1 MLVWHGSVEG
11 CYRLVIGLEVM
22 QPEDLR
28 LHVQTLQSTIDSLL
42 DAWTLVIC
50 SHHQRMQD
58 TTALLLPQLQFSAS
72 STVELLALPLP
83 ETGQL
88 LVLCDDDG
96 PDGGA
101 AELMTLMREHHGAK
115 RCRFLL
121 CLDAAI
127 SGERL
132 VRLWRLRPDGIS
144 CRESCGSGRLLQC
157 VAVLLRHG
165 RYEDPQLSDRI
176 RQLLAHTPLQ
186 EEAVVLS
193 VKEEQLVRLVAGG
206 RSTREIG
213 SQLQVR
219 TDTVR
224 RRLSAL
230 YGKTGAR
237 NQGALLVWGIE
248 HGVLKQ
254 PDLACGLHQRP
265 GQEQGAAAGGNRHRS
280 RATRR

>member
-1 MLVWHGSVEG
+1 LWRGSVDRG
-11 CYRLVIGLEVM
+11 YKLVIGLGVM

-28 LHVQTLQSTIDSLL
+28 LHVQTLQAAIESLL
-42 DAWTLVIC
+42 DGWTLVIC
-50 SHHQRMQD
+50 SSHARVRD
-58 TTALLLPQLQFSAS
+58 TAALLLPQLHYSAA
-72 STVELLALPLP
+72 STAELLALPLP

-88 LVLCDDDG
+88 LVLCDDDS

-101 AELMTLMREHHGAK
+101 AELITQLRARHGTK

-127 SGERL
+127 DGERL

-157 VAVLLRHG
+157 VAVLLRNG

-176 RQLLAHTPLQ
+176 RQLLANTPLQ

-206 RSTREIG
+206 RSTREIA

-237 NQGALLVWGIE
+237 SQGGLLVWGLE

-280 RATRR
+280 RATHR

>member
-1 MLVWHGSVEG
+1 VAR
-11 CYRLVIGLEVM
+11 CYRLVIGLGVM

-28 LHVQTLQSTIDSLL
+28 LHVQTLQRTITSLL
-42 DAWTLVIC
+42 DGWSVVVC
-50 SHHQRMQD
+50 SHHQRMRD
-58 TTALLLPQLQFSAS
+58 TTALLLPQLQYSAS
-72 STVELLALPLP
+72 STAELLALPLP
-83 ETGQL
+83 QRGKL
-88 LVLCDDDG
+88 LVLCDDDS

-101 AELMTLMREHHGAK
+101 AELMTQLRERHGAK
-115 RCRFLL
+115 RCHFLL
-121 CLDAAI
+121 CLDAPI
-127 SGERL
+127 TGERL

-176 RQLLAHTPLQ
+176 RQLLANTPLP

-206 RSTREIG
+206 RNTREIAA
-213 SQLQVR
+213 QLQVR
-219 TDTVR
+219 IDTVR

-237 NQGALLVWGIE
+237 NQGGLLMWGLE
-248 HGVLKQ
+248 HGVLRQ

-280 RATRR
+280 LPTHR